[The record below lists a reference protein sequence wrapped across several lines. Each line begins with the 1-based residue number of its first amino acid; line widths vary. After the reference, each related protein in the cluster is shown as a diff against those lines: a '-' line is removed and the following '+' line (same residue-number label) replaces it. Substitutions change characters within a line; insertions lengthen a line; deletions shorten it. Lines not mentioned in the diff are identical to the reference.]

1 MRRFLSSI
9 AIVILSAAAAGCKT
23 EYVLPETGAASVTI
37 QKSSDNDSTSVT
49 VTFIPSEN
57 AVSFRYAIG
66 TEEDF
71 EKFRNGTLS
80 STVSEGN
87 GSVEETFDGLEPLST
102 YTVFATATDERGL
115 EGEIAVAKLSTE
127 DPEIIFTE
135 QYLLKNSAA
144 FTVRFSSNYR
154 GVTYYLGKE
163 GEREAFLAGETE
175 NSTVNDVDEYTV
187 NYFTLDPETDYVF
200 YAKITDRGGNT
211 AKVIEHPFRTNA
223 DAPDAVFEYEND
235 FYRGEYT
242 LTPVQ
247 GCSKIAAIVTLKGE
261 NDDIIYG
268 RNNWKGDLLAMLQ
281 SWQNVESLGVS
292 VSENGQPLTIE
303 YLTPTLMLENPLEIY
318 ILIYNENGDPCGVMH
333 YDMATPSYDSNA
345 PEATVSVEV
354 SDITEN
360 GATYTYTAGEGTV
373 AFLYDTVDAEWFDEF
388 SQSEEYY
395 EHYLHELLFS
405 NGKWWA
411 YMTSPVIY
419 VEEEAEPGARYYA
432 VACPMNC
439 NGIQG
444 WGELVMEEYTT
455 LE

>member
-1 MRRFLSSI
+1 M
-9 AIVILSAAAAGCKT
+9 
-23 EYVLPETGAASVTI
+23 TI

-87 GSVEETFDGLEPLST
+87 GSVEETFDELEPLST

-223 DAPDAVFEYEND
+223 DAPDAIFEYEND

-268 RNNWKGDLLAMLQ
+268 ATTGKGICWRCCSHGRTWKASGSQ
-281 SWQNVESLGVS
+281 FQK
-292 VSENGQPLTIE
+292 
-303 YLTPTLMLENPLEIY
+303 
-318 ILIYNENGDPCGVMH
+318 
-333 YDMATPSYDSNA
+333 
-345 PEATVSVEV
+345 
-354 SDITEN
+354 
-360 GATYTYTAGEGTV
+360 TA
-373 AFLYDTVDAEWFDEF
+373 
-388 SQSEEYY
+388 S
-395 EHYLHELLFS
+395 
-405 NGKWWA
+405 
-411 YMTSPVIY
+411 
-419 VEEEAEPGARYYA
+419 R
-432 VACPMNC
+432 
-439 NGIQG
+439 
-444 WGELVMEEYTT
+444 
-455 LE
+455 